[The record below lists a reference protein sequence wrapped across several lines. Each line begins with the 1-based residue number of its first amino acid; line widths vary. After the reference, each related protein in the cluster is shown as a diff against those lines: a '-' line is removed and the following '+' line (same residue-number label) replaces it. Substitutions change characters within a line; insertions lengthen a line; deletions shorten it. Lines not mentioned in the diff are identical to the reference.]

1 MFYTPGEMRDLLV
14 MVIERYEEA
23 MQNQPIDK
31 EASAIINDWVTKK
44 ADEILEDYQAY
55 LTYLSNEADR
65 YSEWEYGDNGY

>member
-14 MVIERYEEA
+14 MAIERYEEA

-31 EASAIINDWVTKK
+31 EASAIINDWVSKK

-55 LTYLSNEADR
+55 LMSLELDAEKAHN
-65 YSEWEYGDNGY
+65 WEHGDNGY

>member
-55 LTYLSNEADR
+55 LMSLELDAEKAHN
-65 YSEWEYGDNGY
+65 WEYGDNGY

>member
-55 LTYLSNEADR
+55 LMSLELDAEKAHN
-65 YSEWEYGDNGY
+65 WEHGDNGY

>member
-14 MVIERYEEA
+14 MAIERYEEA

-31 EASAIINDWVTKK
+31 EASAIINDWVTKW

-55 LTYLSNEADR
+55 LMSLELDAEKAHN
-65 YSEWEYGDNGY
+65 WEHGDNGY

>member
-14 MVIERYEEA
+14 MAIERYEEA

-55 LTYLSNEADR
+55 LMSLELDAEKARN
-65 YSEWEYGDNGY
+65 WEHGDNGY

>member
-14 MVIERYEEA
+14 MAIERYEEA

-55 LTYLSNEADR
+55 LMSLELDAEKAHN
-65 YSEWEYGDNGY
+65 WEHGDNGY

>member
-14 MVIERYEEA
+14 MAIERYEEA

-55 LTYLSNEADR
+55 LMSLELDAEKAHN
-65 YSEWEYGDNGY
+65 WEYGDNGY

>member
-14 MVIERYEEA
+14 MAIERYEEA

-31 EASAIINDWVTKK
+31 EASAIINDWVSKK

-55 LTYLSNEADR
+55 LMSLELDAEKAHN
-65 YSEWEYGDNGY
+65 WEYGDNGY

>member
-14 MVIERYEEA
+14 MVIERYEET

-31 EASAIINDWVTKK
+31 EASAIINDWVSKK

-55 LTYLSNEADR
+55 LMSLELDAEKAHN
-65 YSEWEYGDNGY
+65 WEHGDNGY